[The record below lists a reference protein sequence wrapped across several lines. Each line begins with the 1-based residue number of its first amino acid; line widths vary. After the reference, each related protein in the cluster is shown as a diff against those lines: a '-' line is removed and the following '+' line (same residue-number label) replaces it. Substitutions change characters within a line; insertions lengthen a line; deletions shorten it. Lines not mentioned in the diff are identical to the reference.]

1 MAINYEKLIKDI
13 VAPLVIYPED
23 IVVKILEESQDEII
37 ISLFVNEND
46 IGRTIGK
53 SGRTANAI
61 RTIIYAAA
69 SKEHKRVQLEID
81 SF

>member
-23 IVVKILEESQDEII
+23 IVVKILEETEDEIT
-37 ISLFVNEND
+37 ISLFVNEKD

-61 RTIIYAAA
+61 RTFDYAAA
-69 SKEHKRVQLEID
+69 SKEQRRVQLEID